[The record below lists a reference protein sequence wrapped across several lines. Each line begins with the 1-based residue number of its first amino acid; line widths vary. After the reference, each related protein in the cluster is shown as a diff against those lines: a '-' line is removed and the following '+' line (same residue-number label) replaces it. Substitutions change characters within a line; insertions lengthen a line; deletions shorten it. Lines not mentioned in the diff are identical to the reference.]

1 MQPAV
6 LSNIHPTEGTRLRLN
21 EKLWTLFVPQTRV
34 QRQGRGIHL
43 KSAPGR
49 IRCGEPR
56 TARLA
61 AKQTGK
67 KPASRLKEAD
77 RLNQGEIPS
86 VSRSGAARQRPVTAV
101 SDPDPVWY

>member
-86 VSRSGAARQRPVTAV
+86 VSRSGIADPRPITVGPEH
-101 SDPDPVWY
+101 DYRWY